1 LVNFFLAYYLKEQ
14 DVQVKRHSQ
23 KIVFSLIKIAQA
35 YVLVKKDSLLNLD
48 SLSISEV
55 LFIKDQNMEVFV
67 NEDTQI
73 RFNAF
78 YDLISLLEERQV
90 TPTEI
95 ELENIQNLRQN
106 SVKIYIIISSNQE
119 YQEISM

>member
-1 LVNFFLAYYLKEQ
+1 
-14 DVQVKRHSQ
+14 VKRHSQ